1 MQYNAIF
8 SNKTG
13 AKWSIIWVI
22 KIYCTSFGIGMQK
35 FILFLAVKFC
45 FISHFQIEAS
55 DFRNLHI
62 VPSRK
67 VQNIHPHRWTW
78 KKKKKEPLSSPLFT
92 LNSSGAPLLQ
102 LSKSPLVG
110 ESGKRRGC
118 SLWFMKVVVTDYPNF
133 RSNFLVIFTG

>member
-78 KKKKKEPLSSPLFT
+78 KKKKKRTP
-92 LNSSGAPLLQ
+92 Q
-102 LSKSPLVG
+102 LSPFHVKFFWSTPFATFKIPSCWRVG
-110 ESGKRRGC
+110 EKEGVLVMVYEGGC
-118 SLWFMKVVVTDYPNF
+118 YRLS
-133 RSNFLVIFTG
+133 